1 MALFGN
7 AQKYGCLMTSR
18 TEFPGSID
26 VFQQLYT
33 SFCSHV
39 LEFGVFMQDSLGTAQ
54 ATILPYQGNMPT
66 IGRNVLICD
75 GVRIIGDVTIGD
87 DSNIWFNAVLRGDVF
102 PIKIGKRTN
111 IQDGTILHVTTDLF
125 ALNIGDDVT
134 VGHNAILHGATIG
147 NRCLIG
153 MGAIVLDAAKIGD
166 EAIVAAGSVVKP
178 GMVVPAGMMVAG
190 IPANIIREVKPEEKQ
205 GFIDSAEHYREISVH
220 YRSLYGQS

>member
-1 MALFGN
+1 M
-7 AQKYGCLMTSR
+7 K
-18 TEFPGSID
+18 EI
-26 VFQQLYT
+26 
-33 SFCSHV
+33 
-39 LEFGVFMQDSLGTAQ
+39 LGKAQ
-54 ATILPYQGNMPT
+54 ATIMAYQGILPE
-66 IGRNVLICD
+66 IGKNVLICD

-111 IQDGTILHVTTDLF
+111 IQDGSILHVTTDMY
-125 ALNIGDDVT
+125 ALTIGDDVT

-153 MGAIVLDAAKIGD
+153 MGAIVLDNAVIED

-190 IPANIIREVKPEEKQ
+190 IPAKIIREVRPEEKQ
-205 GFIDSAEHYREISVH
+205 GFIESAEHYREISES
-220 YRSLYGQS
+220 YRAEYGQS